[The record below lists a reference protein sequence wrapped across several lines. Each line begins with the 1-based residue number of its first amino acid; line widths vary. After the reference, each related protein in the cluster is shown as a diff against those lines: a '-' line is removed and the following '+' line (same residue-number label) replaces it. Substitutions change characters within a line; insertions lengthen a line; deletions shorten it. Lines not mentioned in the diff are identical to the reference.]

1 MNDDNGDAILQ
12 YMLDEKLIQTRM
24 NRKSKEQEFAITEMG
39 WGVMKMLKF
48 FNGEE
53 DEEDLDEKSGHELTR

>member
-1 MNDDNGDAILQ
+1 MNADGGDAILQ
-12 YMLDEKLIQTRM
+12 YMLDEKLIQTRV
-24 NRKSKEQEFAITEMG
+24 NRQSKEQEFAITEAG

-53 DEEDLDEKSGHELTR
+53 EE

>member
-1 MNDDNGDAILQ
+1 MSNDDGDAMLQ

-53 DEEDLDEKSGHELTR
+53 DVEEDL

>member
-1 MNDDNGDAILQ
+1 MNDDGGDAMLQ
-12 YMLDEKLIQTRM
+12 YMLDEKLIQTRVK
-24 NRKSKEQEFAITEMG
+24 RGSKEQEFAITEMG

-53 DEEDLDEKSGHELTR
+53 DVEEDI

>member
-1 MNDDNGDAILQ
+1 MSADGGDAILQ

-53 DEEDLDEKSGHELTR
+53 DVEEDEEDI

>member
-1 MNDDNGDAILQ
+1 MTDDNAEAMLQ
-12 YMLDEKLIQTRM
+12 YMLDEKLIQTRV
-24 NRKSKEQEFAITEMG
+24 NRQSKEQEFAITEAG

-53 DEEDLDEKSGHELTR
+53 DVEEDEEDI

>member
-1 MNDDNGDAILQ
+1 MNKDQGDEMLQ
-12 YMLDEKLIQTRM
+12 YMLESKMIQTRM

-53 DEEDLDEKSGHELTR
+53 DVEEDI

>member
-1 MNDDNGDAILQ
+1 MNDDNGDAMLQ
-12 YMLDEKLIQTRM
+12 YMIDEKLIQTRI
-24 NRKSKEQEFAITEMG
+24 NRNSKEQEFALTEAG

-53 DEEDLDEKSGHELTR
+53 DENDDEKSEHELTR

>member
-1 MNDDNGDAILQ
+1 MSHINDDGGSDGGDAMLQ
-12 YMLDEKLIQTRM
+12 YMLEEKLIQTRI

-53 DEEDLDEKSGHELTR
+53 DEEEV

>member
-1 MNDDNGDAILQ
+1 MSHITDDGDEILEF
-12 YMLDEKLIQTRM
+12 MLGVQLIQTRV
-24 NRKSKEQEFAITEMG
+24 NRTSKEQEFALTEFG

-53 DEEDLDEKSGHELTR
+53 DEEEV

>member
-1 MNDDNGDAILQ
+1 MSADGGDAILQ

-24 NRKSKEQEFAITEMG
+24 NRKSNEQEFAITEMG

-53 DEEDLDEKSGHELTR
+53 DVEEDEEDI